1 MNVPVLRTLAIAV
14 SAAVLVLAAPPAR
27 KKPAAPVANKQ
38 QAVVD
43 PSKPFPVESIHV
55 DGNKQF
61 SDEEI
66 VKMSGIQPGQSV
78 QKADFDAAQKRLLDS
93 GLFETVAYRYA
104 PAGNKGGYAATFEV
118 KEIGQAF
125 TYRFEAIDI
134 PDAELRAY
142 LKQREPLFAD
152 RIPATEPVLKRFTS
166 DLETFLTTRNKP
178 LKIVGK
184 LTPDPKGQL
193 EVVFQP
199 AALPAVAQV
208 RFVGNRAIATPALQQ
223 SIVGAGIGAL
233 YTEPRFRQI
242 LDASIRPQY
251 EQLGYMRVAFP
262 KIETTPAS
270 DVKGVNVTVHITEGS
285 VFKLREVNITGEMAD
300 NPRLAKEG
308 AFRINETV
316 DMQAIDQG
324 AKRIE
329 KYLKR
334 RGFMDAAAK
343 VQPKVDDKSK
353 TVDVAIAVDP
363 GPQYRMGKL
372 DIEGL
377 DITSEPQIRKMWA
390 LAEKA
395 PFDFDY
401 PDSFL
406 AEMPNVLDNLGRT
419 RSTIKP
425 DPGTL
430 TVDVILTFSPGERNP
445 GGPGKRRREGGGR
458 GGSVE
463 FPFAAHVR
471 STT

>member
-1 MNVPVLRTLAIAV
+1 VV
-14 SAAVLVLAAPPAR
+14 SAVPPVR
-27 KKPAAPVANKQ
+27 KKPAPAASKQ
-38 QAVVD
+38 QVVVD
-43 PSKPFPVESIHV
+43 PSKPFPVESIRV

-66 VKMSGIQPGQSV
+66 VKMSGIQPGQAV
-78 QKADFDAAQKRLLDS
+78 MKADFDAAQKRLLDS

-104 PAGNKGGYAATFEV
+104 PAGSKGGYAATFEV

-125 TYRFEAIDI
+125 TYRFEAIDV

-142 LKQREPLFAD
+142 LKQQEPMFAD
-152 RIPATEPVLKRFTS
+152 RIPATEPVLKLFTS
-166 DLETFLTTRNKP
+166 DLEKFLATRNKP
-178 LKIVGK
+178 LQIVGK
-184 LTPDPKGQL
+184 LAPDPKGQL

-208 RFVGNRAIATPALQQ
+208 KFVGNRAIATPALQQ

-242 LDASIRPQY
+242 LDASIRSQY
-251 EQLGYMRVAFP
+251 EALGYMRVNFSR
-262 KIETTPAS
+262 IETAPAS
-270 DVKGVNVTVHITEGS
+270 DVKGVNVTVHITEGP

-316 DMQAIDQG
+316 DMHAIDEG

-334 RGFMDAAAK
+334 RGYMDAAAK
-343 VQPKVDDKSK
+343 AQPKIDDKSK
-353 TVDVAIAVDP
+353 TVDVAINVDP

-372 DIEGL
+372 EIEGL
-377 DITSEPQIRKMWA
+377 DITSEPQVRKMWA

-395 PFDFDY
+395 PFDFEY

-406 AEMPNVLDNLGRT
+406 ADMPNVLDNLGRT

-425 DPGTL
+425 DPGRL
-430 TVDVILTFSPGERNP
+430 IVDVILTFSPGERNP
-445 GGPGKRRREGGGR
+445 DGPRKRKREGAGR

>member
-1 MNVPVLRTLAIAV
+1 V
-14 SAAVLVLAAPPAR
+14 AAVPPVR
-27 KKPAAPVANKQ
+27 KKPAPAASKQ
-38 QAVVD
+38 QQVVVD
-43 PSKPFPVESIHV
+43 PSKPFPVESIRV
-55 DGNKQF
+55 EGNKEF

-66 VKMSGIQPGQSV
+66 VKMSGIQAGQAV
-78 QKADFDAAQKRLLDS
+78 QKADFDAAQKRLLES
-93 GLFETVAYRYA
+93 GLFETVAYRYT
-104 PAGNKGGYAATFEV
+104 PAGNKGGYAATFQV

-125 TYRFEAIDI
+125 TYRFEAIDV

-142 LKQREPLFAD
+142 LKQQEPLFAD

-166 DLETFLTTRNKP
+166 DLEKFLATRNKP
-178 LKIVGK
+178 LQIVGK

-208 RFVGNRAIATPALQQ
+208 KFVGNRAIATPALQQ
-223 SIVGAGIGAL
+223 AIAGAGIGAL

-251 EQLGYMRVAFP
+251 EALGYMRVNFP
-262 KIETTPAS
+262 QIETTPAS
-270 DVKGVNVTVHITEGS
+270 DVKGINVTVHITEGP

-316 DMQAIDQG
+316 DMHAIDEG

-334 RGFMDAAAK
+334 RGFMDASAK

-353 TVDVAIAVDP
+353 TVDVAVNVDP

-395 PFDFDY
+395 PFDFEY

-406 AEMPNVLDNLGRT
+406 ADMPNVLDNLGRT

-445 GGPGKRRREGGGR
+445 NGPKRRRQEGGGR

-463 FPFAAHVR
+463 FPFATNAR